1 MKTLLYLFFVLVSI
15 NIFAQNVGL
24 THGPILGHV
33 TDSSIRVWVRTS
45 QECKVKVQAQ
55 AANQIVVAEIQ
66 TFLKDDFTGF
76 TAIEGLLPD
85 TRYILRC
92 FVDGKLQK
100 DTASIKTLPNSK
112 ILKDEKWN
120 PKGLFNFSF
129 EFGSC
134 ANQNPRNGIGPS
146 LPTYTTMNNV
156 LLGKVDFAIMNGDW
170 VYEEKRDFPLEEWA
184 KKSNIS
190 AKNLPKKLQNAP
202 TLVGT
207 WENYKLYL
215 DRAPNL
221 ARWHRNMPSYFTF
234 DDHELLN
241 DIWGAGTA
249 GRRDRRA
256 VFRDI
261 GTAGWYNYLGWA
273 NPTVH
278 QDSVII
284 GRTKLVK
291 GSKILHDPEANF
303 TKLNW
308 EAYSNLHVH
317 WGTTTAGVD
326 QLALDA
332 DSLGD
337 PNSRVYSIERV
348 IDKTHLEL
356 SHEFVANTTS
366 SYSIGRS
373 SYGKFDVGNCTFYLL
388 DTKSYR
394 EMHDTGNRA
403 KEGLSILGK
412 KQYEWLIKSMQESKA
427 DFHFVI
433 SSVPFM
439 IPHIGAGGYE
449 MADNKDESWTVF
461 IDEREKLINFW
472 DKLGKKVFVLTGDLH
487 NSFAIKVSENVW
499 EFCSGPHN
507 SINHARSDEGMRP
520 ATGLFTFDKREMD
533 IRWSSIIQGDVP
545 RSERL
550 YPYYCV
556 VKVNNVYNNPLKLGE
571 TRWIAYE
578 HPQVIFQY
586 FDGRTGEFRYSETI
600 STPRK

>member
-1 MKTLLYLFFVLVSI
+1 MKILFFVLVNI
-15 NIFAQNVGL
+15 NIFSQNVDL

-55 AANQIVVAEIQ
+55 AANQIVFTEIQ

-76 TAIEGLLPD
+76 TTIEGLLPD

-92 FVDGKLQK
+92 FINGKLQK

-146 LPTYTTMNNV
+146 LPTYSTMNEV

-170 VYEEKRDFPLEEWA
+170 VYEEKRDFSLEEWA
-184 KKSNIS
+184 KKSNVS
-190 AKNLPKKLQNAP
+190 TKKLPKKLQNAP

-261 GTAGWYNYLGWA
+261 GTAGWFNYLGWA

-284 GRTKLVK
+284 GRTNLVK

-303 TKLNW
+303 TNLNW

-337 PNSRVYSIERV
+337 ANSRVYGIKRV

-366 SYSIGRS
+366 SYSIGRT

-394 EMHDTGNRA
+394 EMHDTENRA

-449 MADNKDESWTVF
+449 MANNKDESWTVF
-461 IDEREKLINFW
+461 IDEREKLINLW
-472 DKLGKKVFVLTGDLH
+472 GKLGKKVFVLTGDLH

-533 IRWSSIIQGDVP
+533 IRWSSIIQSDVP
-545 RSERL
+545 RTERL